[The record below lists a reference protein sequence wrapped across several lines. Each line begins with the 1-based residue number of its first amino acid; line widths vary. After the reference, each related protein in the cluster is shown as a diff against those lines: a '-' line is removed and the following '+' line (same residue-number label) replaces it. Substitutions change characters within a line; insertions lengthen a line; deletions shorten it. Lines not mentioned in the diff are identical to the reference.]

1 VVTCV
6 LTVQFPVQ
14 VVFGRGFFMAWSAQC
29 IEPLLPDHSRVN
41 CIFYRYW
48 RTAIG
53 QFASAM
59 FSLCLS
65 ASSWVITG
73 SATLVARH
81 GA

>member
-1 VVTCV
+1 VC
-6 LTVQFPVQ
+6 LNRPIPVQ
-14 VVFGRGFFMAWSAQC
+14 VVFGRGLFTAGSVQC
-29 IEPLLPDHSRVN
+29 IKPLLPEHSRVN
-41 CIFYRYW
+41 CIFCRYW